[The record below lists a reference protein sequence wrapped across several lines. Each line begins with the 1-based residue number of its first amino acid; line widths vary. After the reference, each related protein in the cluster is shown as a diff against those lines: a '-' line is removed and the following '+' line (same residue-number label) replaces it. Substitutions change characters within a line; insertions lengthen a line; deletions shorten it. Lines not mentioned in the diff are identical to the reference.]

1 MDYEKEEYEKQLQAW
16 KRRRA
21 EAEVP
26 ADFAD
31 KVMASARGARVLRRW
46 VWMRRMTTFFGRSR
60 FLQTGVYLAAVAF
73 LLVRLAAL
81 LAIFVPLS

>member
-1 MDYEKEEYEKQLQAW
+1 MNFEKEVYEKQFLAW
-16 KRRRA
+16 KRRRS

-31 KVMASARGARVLRRW
+31 KVMASVHGARILRQWIRLRR
-46 VWMRRMTTFFGRSR
+46 VKAAFGRSR
-60 FLQTGVYLAAVAF
+60 FLQAGVYLAAVVF
-73 LLVRLAAL
+73 LVLRLAAL